1 MVLKVVLS
9 ETFEDGEN
17 DINVGAA
24 VMVTAPLVAG
34 AGMDVVIFKFVEVAE
49 AE

>member
-1 MVLKVVLS
+1 
-9 ETFEDGEN
+9 
-17 DINVGAA
+17 
-24 VMVTAPLVAG
+24 MVTAPLVAG